1 MLQCPYLN
9 RAHPESRA
17 NMTASLIQS
26 TQGEIRRLGYFASAK
41 FDPAR
46 RGPFEPLLRALGSLF
61 RQIFSESDVNSDYHN
76 TVRGNVRAFWPTL
89 CSMLDLPENLIFWG
103 AQYPARGSNVGSQQG
118 ANRSQRAWMTESSG
132 LTSGQSS
139 NHGTHLTSDFLRGA
153 SNIRPLKFMNIFLE
167 VLRVLSS
174 NKLICLCLDD
184 LQYAD
189 EESLELVSNIMSRK
203 LGVVLIVSYLLI
215 LKGISSIDVL
225 YRSLAAKSFYL
236 PASGLYS
243 TAEVQM

>member
-1 MLQCPYLN
+1 MLYCSYLD
-9 RAHPESRA
+9 RAHRQFHA

-26 TQGEIRRLGYFASAK
+26 TQGEIRRLGYFASVK
-41 FDPAR
+41 FDPAKR
-46 RGPFEPLLRALGSLF
+46 APFEPLLRAMGSLF

-76 TVRGNVRAFWPTL
+76 TIRGNVRAFWPTL
-89 CSMLDLPENLIFWG
+89 CSMLDLPENLIFWE
-103 AQYPARGSNVGSQQG
+103 AQYPTRASNVSSQQG
-118 ANRSQRAWMTESSG
+118 ANRSLRAQTTESSS

-153 SNIRPLKFMNIFLE
+153 SNTRPLKFMYIFLE

-215 LKGISSIDVL
+215 PEAISSTDVL
-225 YRSLAAKSFYL
+225 YRSLAAKRS
-236 PASGLYS
+236 
-243 TAEVQM
+243 